1 MALSS
6 PTLQIRKTLRRV
18 YVTISILDEAKG
30 NQERLRTSQRVKPG
44 PTESNRQ
51 GTSPLLPE
59 NRIRVEM
66 RNSSPRR
73 QGAPKAIVQG
83 ELNKPVTVMCLPF
96 SPFPNGS
103 IDCSHHAPVPSFY
116 TGIICRRV
124 EDNLPFSF
132 IVLQSKRN
140 HIWTGQCYQLLPRN
154 PRVGARCTCWMGL
167 GVAFLGME
175 ELNMNSVG
183 KEKRRKLSE
192 LFIAHIM
199 CLCFL
204 AFPSTLLE
212 DASLYWSWQWDAKP
226 TCGRVV

>member
-6 PTLQIRKTLRRV
+6 PTLQIRRTLRRV

-132 IVLQSKRN
+132 IVLNPKGTTS
-140 HIWTGQCYQLLPRN
+140 GQGSATSHCPEILELE
-154 PRVGARCTCWMGL
+154 L
-167 GVAFLGME
+167 GVPAGWDLGLPFLGWR
-175 ELNMNSVG
+175 NS
-183 KEKRRKLSE
+183 
-192 LFIAHIM
+192 I
-199 CLCFL
+199 
-204 AFPSTLLE
+204 
-212 DASLYWSWQWDAKP
+212 
-226 TCGRVV
+226 